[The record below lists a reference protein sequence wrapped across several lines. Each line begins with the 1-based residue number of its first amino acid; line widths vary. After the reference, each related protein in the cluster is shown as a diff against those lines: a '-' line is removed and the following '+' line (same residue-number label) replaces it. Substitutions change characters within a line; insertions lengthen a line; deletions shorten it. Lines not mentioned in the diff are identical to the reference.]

1 MFVHIS
7 GVEQTPSSKAEHRLD
22 QYIRWTDET
31 QSIVNVDIA
40 NGKIIS
46 EKDIVDNPYK
56 VIPVV

>member
-1 MFVHIS
+1 
-7 GVEQTPSSKAEHRLD
+7 VEQTPSSKAEHRLD